1 MVFQIVSGPLAGKY
15 WYWSQEIIMNV
26 GVGQTVAAG
35 QTVRHSRRPEWAS
48 KSAGGRRTLAG
59 RAAGWKAT
67 PKGMARPPARTSGT
81 CSSSLERA
89 RGMAL
94 GVRFPQR
101 LERRCMRNRD
111 AQTYVDPSCG
121 LVTHQ
126 A

>member
-15 WYWSQEIIMNV
+15 WYWLEEIIPNV

-35 QTVRHSRRPEWAS
+35 QTVATLAPSRTGI

-67 PKGMARPPARTSGT
+67 PKDMARPPARTSGT
-81 CSSSLERA
+81 CSSSLERT

-94 GVRFPQR
+94 GVRFPR
-101 LERRCMRNRD
+101 TVGTTIYAER
-111 AQTYVDPSCG
+111 
-121 LVTHQ
+121 
-126 A
+126 